1 MPMCHSSLHD
11 EDWFSDSGSQ
21 WGGRRPRILPD
32 EDAECDRLREQEE
45 SLQPELDWLKHK
57 G

>member
-1 MPMCHSSLHD
+1 MCHSSLHD